1 MPPTG
6 KLNALVEVTQMIR
19 IVATADQIRQLQQA
33 TDGIEL
39 VDEQGNRLGIV
50 AREIDLE
57 DIRVARERLDSDQPR
72 LSYAEVLDHLR
83 GLEAS

>member
-1 MPPTG
+1 
-6 KLNALVEVTQMIR
+6 MIR
-19 IVATADQIRQLQQA
+19 IIATAEQIRQMRNA
-33 TDGIEL
+33 TDGVEL
-39 VDEQGNRLGIV
+39 IDENGNRLGIV

-57 DIRVARERLDSDQPR
+57 DVRIARERLGSDQPR

>member
-1 MPPTG
+1 
-6 KLNALVEVTQMIR
+6 MIR
-19 IVATADQIRQLQQA
+19 IVATADQIRQLEHA

-39 VDEQGNRLGIV
+39 VDEKGNRLGIV
-50 AREIDLE
+50 AREVDLE
-57 DIRVARERLDSDQPR
+57 DIRIARERLRSDQSR

>member
-1 MPPTG
+1 
-6 KLNALVEVTQMIR
+6 MIR
-19 IVATADQIRQLQQA
+19 IVATADQIRQLQNA

-39 VDEQGNRLGIV
+39 VDEKGNRLGIL

-57 DIRVARERLDSDQPR
+57 DVRIARERLDSDQPR
-72 LSYAEVLDHLR
+72 LSYTDVLDHLR